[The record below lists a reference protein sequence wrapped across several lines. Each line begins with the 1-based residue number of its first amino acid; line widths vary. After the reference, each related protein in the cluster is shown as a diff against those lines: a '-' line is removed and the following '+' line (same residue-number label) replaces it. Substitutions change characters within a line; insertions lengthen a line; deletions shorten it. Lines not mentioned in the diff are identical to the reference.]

1 MKLIPA
7 LLIALLVT
15 AGWATLAT
23 YQWWTAAPK
32 CDNSALK
39 TRISELEAAY
49 TAAKADVAK
58 AAQVQAQ
65 VVDDG
70 NKVAATANQ
79 SFAPLKVV
87 TREILVD
94 SCAGSFDDS
103 VRGAVNQAVDLA
115 NQAGYQL
122 PAARH

>member
-1 MKLIPA
+1 MKLI
-7 LLIALLVT
+7 IALVLVSLY
-15 AGWATLAT
+15 AAFAS
-23 YQWWTAAPK
+23 YQWWTAAPE

-58 AAQVQAQ
+58 AAQVQAK

>member
-1 MKLIPA
+1 MKLIPT

-23 YQWWTAAPK
+23 YQWWTAAPE
-32 CDNSALK
+32 CDNSKLT
-39 TRISELEAAY
+39 TRISELEASI
-49 TAAKADVAK
+49 TASQAAANDAATQQAK
-58 AAQVQAQ
+58 

-103 VRGAVNQAVDLA
+103 VRGAVGKAVDLA

-122 PAARH
+122 PAAGN